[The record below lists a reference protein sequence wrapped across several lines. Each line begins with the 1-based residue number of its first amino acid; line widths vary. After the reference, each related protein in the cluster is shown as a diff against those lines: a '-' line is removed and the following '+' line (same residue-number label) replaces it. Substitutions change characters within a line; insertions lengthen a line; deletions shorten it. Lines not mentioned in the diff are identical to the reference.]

1 MIKFSVI
8 TVSLN
13 RVNLIGDAIDSVQS
27 QSFQGI
33 EQIFIDGGSTD
44 GTIEV
49 ILKKMKPGDVFLS
62 EPDGGIYDA
71 INKGLKLATGNIIS
85 ILHSDDR
92 YENSAILSRIAEKFS
107 ESNVDIVYGDAIF
120 FTKKNNEK
128 VVRRYRSG
136 ALSLK
141 RLEWGWMPAHTAMF
155 IKREIYQ
162 VNGDYKLG
170 YRIASDY
177 EFLCRLLSTSKINY
191 AYIPEVLIKMAIG
204 GVSTSGYKNT
214 FLLNREVFRACQENG
229 LRTNFIKLL
238 SKYPLKLMGLLLK

>member
-1 MIKFSVI
+1 LIRFSVI

-13 RVNLIGDAIDSVQS
+13 RVNLIGDTIDSVQS
-27 QSFQGI
+27 QSFQDV

-44 GTIEV
+44 GTVDV
-49 ILKKMKPGDVFLS
+49 ILKKKKPGDVFLS

-92 YENSAILSRIAEKFS
+92 YENNFILSRVAEKFS

-120 FTKKNNEK
+120 FTEKSGEK
-128 VVRRYRSG
+128 VVRRYHSG
-136 ALSLK
+136 ALTLK

-191 AYIPEVLIKMAIG
+191 RYIPEVLVRMAIG
-204 GVSTSGYKNT
+204 GISTSGYKNT
-214 FLLNREVFRACQENG
+214 FLLNREVFRACHENG
-229 LRTNFIKLL
+229 LKTNFIKLL
-238 SKYPLKLMGLLLK
+238 SKYPSKFMGLLIK